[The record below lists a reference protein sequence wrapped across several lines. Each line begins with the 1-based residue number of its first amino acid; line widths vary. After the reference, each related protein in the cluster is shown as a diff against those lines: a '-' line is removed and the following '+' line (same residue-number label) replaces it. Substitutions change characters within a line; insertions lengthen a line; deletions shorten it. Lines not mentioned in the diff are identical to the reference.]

1 MAFTMVRFRN
11 RQGEHV
17 EAEALTATQAKNEF
31 GRVLERVIRG
41 EIVVITRHDAPKAV
55 LISLDEYQALARAPE
70 VQLNSLAEEFDA
82 VLDRMQT
89 SKARGAMKRA
99 FDASPKQ
106 LGKAAAARKR
116 G

>member
-1 MAFTMVRFRN
+1 MVRFKN
-11 RQGEHV
+11 RQGEQV
-17 EAEALTATQAKNEF
+17 QAESLTATQAKNEF

-55 LISLDEYQALARAPE
+55 LISMDEYQALARNPE
-70 VQLNSLAEEFDA
+70 SQLNSLAGEFDA
-82 VLDRMQT
+82 ILAAMQT
-89 SKARGAMKRA
+89 PKARERMKRA

-106 LGKAAAARKR
+106 LGKAAVSATRKR